1 MTYPFYIP
9 SIYRPNSEFLIKIRD
24 FQLKYYIIIASHQ
37 YDSYNKNFP
46 KENLVIL
53 PDNII
58 KISEIRQ
65 YIVELGI
72 NNNESR
78 IWMSD
83 DDLSKFFIKE
93 EKEDKDVKTE
103 GKKLDELD
111 FKTFIER
118 SEDIIKKISILDTS
132 IIQFG
137 FKYSTFAIPKNK
149 ISINTNIGMIQ
160 LLDVSR
166 IKEKVSYDYNFP
178 ALEDTDFTIQLF
190 NNGFNNCC
198 LNHFIITAPKS
209 GGKSKK
215 NKGGLEIEYQN
226 GAKQKGILAFQNKY
240 PKLIKI
246 TDLEKGKYK
255 ILWKTFD
262 KKVLPLLLTKAV

>member
-9 SIYRPNSEFLIKIRD
+9 SIYRPNSEFLIKIRN

-65 YIVELGI
+65 YIIELAI
-72 NNNESR
+72 KNNESR

-83 DDLSKFFIKE
+83 DDLSKFFIRE
-93 EKEDKDVKTE
+93 EKDVKTE
-103 GKKLDELD
+103 GNKLDELG

-118 SEDIIKKISILDTS
+118 SEEIIKKISILDTS
-132 IIQFG
+132 IVQFG

-166 IKEKVSYDYNFP
+166 IKEKVSYDFNFS

-215 NKGGLEIEYQN
+215 NKGGLELEYQN
-226 GAKQKGILAFQNKY
+226 GAKQKGILCFQNKY

-246 TDLEKGKYK
+246 LDLEKGKYK
-255 ILWKTFD
+255 ILWNTFD
-262 KKVLPLLLTKAV
+262 KKVLPKN